1 PAPGEGRHPRAQ
13 DADQRRLGGE
23 ESHAG
28 TIEGLPPVGHPGYFP
43 QGVGNDLGAFSSTR
57 FFIRKVLEQHRR
69 SPISAHL
76 EVETYTWNVL
86 PAHLQA
92 GGMEQAI
99 ARELNWV
106 KQELG
111 A

>member
-1 PAPGEGRHPRAQ
+1 MSDMVDKVKDIIAEE
-13 DADQRRLGGE
+13 LGVE
-23 ESHAG
+23 REKLTAEAS
-28 TIEGLPPVGHPGYFP
+28 FMD
-43 QGVGNDLGAFSSTR
+43 DLGAFSSTR
-57 FFIRKVLEQHRR
+57 FFIEEVLGMHRLHPL
-69 SPISAHL
+69 SSHL

-86 PAHLQA
+86 PAHLRA

-106 KQELG
+106 RETLS